1 MTNRNDDDGDH
12 RKLASPRVE
21 DGRGGGGMMGVITND
36 DGRRRYNHKN
46 ARLVDDGRCDWGGRD
61 DNVGTLDDRE
71 GRGGRRGGRG
81 RWAGPNAYYRD
92 DRYAHRNAWQ
102 EWDNRRRERLD
113 DIDVRSLRDD
123 FGRILRLEE
132 APLAGS
138 EAEGGPNAKQRRRQ
152 QHEHTEMGTVVLS
165 IVRAASMPT
174 SEKTE
179 PRVETSKDD
188 VKYSGVDAGISR
200 FGRKNVPAGSIAR
213 ENDNDM
219 WYRRGELNNDRI
231 RPDGDRATLSTN
243 ATSRLH
249 PRVVDLIVGLDSAE
263 RATAVRDACYANG
276 TMLRTILGNIGFHG
290 SSLVGENTNIS
301 GVRSWHKVDVKTY
314 IATNADKRYT
324 IIFEYSTEEKITT
337 YRMRRLLTVFAKHK
351 SPGFVEWLGG
361 ARGWRF
367 DDCHDTAT
375 EGGGGASSSW
385 KRCAVI
391 KLNTLQEVFKLF
403 AKDAQK
409 YMFDNSQ
416 RMVWRKQNELT
427 DVVNDIRVWIETIT
441 PQCELTRK
449 LLRNSSTGPDCLV
462 HWAHH
467 HPKSFHP
474 LTVVTESSML
484 ELVEVRRVV
493 GLLCFRLNLHY
504 ISLINVS
511 HCPKQGLIELF
522 QKEFHHSES
531 DPLGTRWRNHEK
543 RRSTDF
549 DLANRHCP
557 AWTTDYLERRLNGD
571 DSIKKT
577 NFSCS

>member
-1 MTNRNDDDGDH
+1 MDDGDTITRTH
-12 RKLASPRVE
+12 DSWTMDDAIGVAATTTSAHSTIAKDGEDDGE
-21 DGRGGGGMMGVITND
+21 DGD
-36 DGRRRYNHKN
+36 DGPAQMPTTAMIDTHTVMRGKNGTTADGNDSTTLTSDRCATISDVSYDSRRLHWRDQRQR
-46 ARLVDDGRCDWGGRD
+46 ADRTQSRDDGSS
-61 DNVGTLDDRE
+61 T
-71 GRGGRRGGRG
+71 
-81 RWAGPNAYYRD
+81 
-92 DRYAHRNAWQ
+92 
-102 EWDNRRRERLD
+102 
-113 DIDVRSLRDD
+113 
-123 FGRILRLEE
+123 
-132 APLAGS
+132 
-138 EAEGGPNAKQRRRQ
+138 K
-152 QHEHTEMGTVVLS
+152 EMGTVVLS

-213 ENDNDM
+213 ENDNDG
-219 WYRRGELNNDRI
+219 WYRRGELNNDRV

-361 ARGWRF
+361 ARGWRL

-467 HPKSFHP
+467 DPKSFHP

-484 ELVEVRRVV
+484 ELVE
-493 GLLCFRLNLHY
+493 
-504 ISLINVS
+504 
-511 HCPKQGLIELF
+511 GLIELF